1 MTQPRVYLETTIISY
16 ATASPSCD
24 LLRAARQHITRE
36 WWQRRDLFDLYVS
49 QAVLQEAAAGEAEA
63 AARRL
68 VLIQGIAVLEVIA
81 EVGDLAGLLVS
92 SCAVPAKAA
101 LDAAHIAIAAVH
113 GMDYLLTWNCKHIAN
128 VRTRVKIEQACRQSG
143 FQPPL
148 ICTPEE
154 LTEE

>member
-1 MTQPRVYLETTIISY
+1 MSKSKVYLETTIISY
-16 ATASPSCD
+16 ATAPPSRD
-24 LLRAARQHITRE
+24 VLRTARQIITRD
-36 WWQRRDLFDLYVS
+36 WWQRREQFDLYVS
-49 QAVLQEAAAGEAEA
+49 QAVLRELAAGVPEA

-68 VLIQGIAVLEVIA
+68 ALVEGVAVLDLLDD
-81 EVGDLAGLLVS
+81 VGDLAHALLS
-92 SCAVPAKAA
+92 TSAGPIKAA
-101 LDAAHIAIAAVH
+101 VDAAHIAIAAVH

-128 VRTRVKIEQACRQSG
+128 VRTRGKIEEACRQSG